1 MNPYAPLPTAQ
12 PEDDP
17 PKLAAYANQFEIG
30 FNALEFLFD
39 FGQTYED
46 EAGARHSR
54 IVTTPVY
61 AKVFRGLLNK
71 SISDYE
77 EAFGII
83 SEPPRSVDP

>member
-1 MNPYAPLPTAQ
+1 MNLHAPLPATP
-12 PEDDP
+12 PEGDP

-39 FGQTYED
+39 FGQTYQD
-46 EAGARHSR
+46 EAGAKHSR

-83 SEPPRSVDP
+83 PEPPSSVDP